1 MADTLI
7 EWGLRLTISVTL
19 PVVAIYCIWLAARK

>member
-7 EWGLRLTISVTL
+7 EIGIKLTIFITL
-19 PVVAIYCIWLAARK
+19 PVVAVYCIWLAARK

>member
-7 EWGLRLTISVTL
+7 EWGLRLTIFITL
-19 PVVAIYCIWLAARK
+19 PVVAIYCIYLARR

>member
-7 EWGLRLTISVTL
+7 EWGLLLTLFITL
-19 PVVAIYCIWLAARK
+19 PVVGMYCIWLAARK

>member
-7 EWGLRLTISVTL
+7 EIGIKLTIFVTL
-19 PVVAIYCIWLAARK
+19 PVVGMYCIWLAARK